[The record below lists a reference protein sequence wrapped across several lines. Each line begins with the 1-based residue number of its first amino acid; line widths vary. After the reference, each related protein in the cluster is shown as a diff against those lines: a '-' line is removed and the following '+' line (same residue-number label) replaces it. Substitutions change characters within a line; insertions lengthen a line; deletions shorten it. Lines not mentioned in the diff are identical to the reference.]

1 MDIKIHGEIGGWW
14 DGISAKEVMAELSSV
29 PEGEEINV
37 SIHSTGGDMMDGL
50 AIYNA
55 LKMHDS
61 KVVVTIAGLAAS
73 SASVIA
79 MAGDEIKIPENAYIM
94 IHNPWGF
101 VSGES
106 KDFEEAASLFRQ
118 FEETC
123 AKVYA
128 GKSGKDVE
136 EIQAMLDESTWL
148 DGAQAVEMGF
158 ADTVVDAVKI
168 AALARMPKCLADNC
182 PVKFDPPQANAD
194 SDTTSTQT
202 AVSDHDSGG
211 GPGNDQGLRD
221 KILASVEEASAEAV
235 EIVELCQIAGQ
246 SARAVGWLK
255 EGKKPAEVRAALAQ
269 LSITPP
275 PPAGVTTAPDIN
287 EGLQKAAETNLTV
300 RSLLAAGKVDEAI
313 NHLKKKEK

>member
-14 DGISAKEVMAELSSV
+14 DGISAKEVMAKLAGC

-37 SIHSTGGDMMDGL
+37 SVHSTGGDMMDGL

-73 SASVIA
+73 SASIIA
-79 MAGDEIKIPENAYIM
+79 MAGDEIKIPENAFLM

-106 KDFEEAASLFRQ
+106 KDFEDAASLFRQ
-118 FEETC
+118 FEATC

-128 GKSGKDVE
+128 GRSGKDVE
-136 EIQAMLDESTWL
+136 EIQTMLDESTWL

-168 AALARMPKCLADNC
+168 AALARMPKCLADDC
-182 PVKFDPPQANAD
+182 PVKFELPQAN
-194 SDTTSTQT
+194 
-202 AVSDHDSGG
+202 VSGTVPTKNPVPDHDSGDE
-211 GPGNDQGLRD
+211 PGKGQETQD
-221 KILASVEEASAEAV
+221 KTLAILESANADAV

-246 SARAVGWLK
+246 SDRAAGWLK
-255 EGKKPAEVRAALAQ
+255 DRKKPDEVRAMLAK
-269 LSITPP
+269 LAITPTP
-275 PPAGVTTAPDIN
+275 QAGVTTAPDIN
-287 EGLQKAAETNLTV
+287 EELQEAAKTNFTV
-300 RSLLAAGKVDEAI
+300 RSLLAADRVNDAI
-313 NHLKKKEK
+313 KHIKKKEK

>member
-14 DGISAKEVMAELSSV
+14 DGISAKEVMAKLSSV
-29 PEGEEINV
+29 PDGEEINV

-61 KVVVTIAGLAAS
+61 KVIVTIAGLAAS

-94 IHNPWGF
+94 IHNPWGY

-106 KDFEEAASLFRQ
+106 KDFEDAASLFRQ
-118 FEETC
+118 FETTC

-128 GKSGKDVE
+128 GRSGKDVE
-136 EIQAMLDESTWL
+136 EIHAMLDESTWL
-148 DGAQAVEMGF
+148 DGARAVEMGF

-168 AALARMPKCLADNC
+168 AALARMPKCLANNC
-182 PVKFDPPQANAD
+182 PVKFEPLQANAD
-194 SDTTSTQT
+194 SETTPAHPT
-202 AVSDHDSGG
+202 VSDHESSEE
-211 GPGNDQGLRD
+211 PGNNKTLTSAER
-221 KILASVEEASAEAV
+221 ANAEAV

-287 EGLQKAAETNLTV
+287 EELHKAAKTNLTI
-300 RSLLAAGKVDEAI
+300 RSLLMAGKVDEAI
-313 NHLKKKEK
+313 KHLKKKEK

>member
-1 MDIKIHGEIGGWW
+1 MDIQIHGEIGGWW
-14 DGISAKEVMAELSSV
+14 DGISAKEVMAKLSSV

-37 SIHSTGGDMMDGL
+37 SIHSTGGDIMDGL

-61 KVVVTIAGLAAS
+61 KVTVTIAGLAAS

-79 MAGDEIKIPENAYIM
+79 MAGDEIKIPENAFLM
-94 IHNPWGF
+94 IHNPWGN

-106 KDFEEAASLFRQ
+106 KDFEDAASLFHQ
-118 FEETC
+118 FEETF

-136 EIQAMLDESTWL
+136 EIKAMLNESTWL

-182 PVKFDPPQANAD
+182 PVKFEPQANI
-194 SDTTSTQT
+194 SGTVPTKNS
-202 AVSDHDSGG
+202 VSDHDSDDE
-211 GPGNDQGLRD
+211 PGNGQESQD
-221 KILASVEEASAEAV
+221 KILATLERANADAV

-246 SARAVGWLK
+246 PARAAGWLK
-255 EGKKPAEVRAALAQ
+255 EGKKPAEVRVALAQ

-287 EGLQKAAETNLTV
+287 EELQKTAKMNLTV
-300 RSLLAAGKVDEAI
+300 RSLLTAGKVDEAI
-313 NHLKKKEK
+313 EYLKKKEK

>member
-14 DGISAKEVMAELSSV
+14 DGISAKEVMAKLASV
-29 PEGEEINV
+29 PEGEDINV

-61 KVVVTIAGLAAS
+61 KVAVTIAGLAAS

-94 IHNPWGF
+94 IHNPWGY

-106 KDFEEAASLFRQ
+106 KDFEEAASLFKQ

-123 AKVYA
+123 ARVYA
-128 GKSGKDVE
+128 GRSGKDVD
-136 EIQAMLDESTWL
+136 EIQSMLDESTWL

-168 AALARMPKCLADNC
+168 AALARMPKCLAETC
-182 PVKFDPPQANAD
+182 PVKFEPPQAKITPGHPPESGDDPDNNQIPADISNAE
-194 SDTTSTQT
+194 
-202 AVSDHDSGG
+202 V
-211 GPGNDQGLRD
+211 
-221 KILASVEEASAEAV
+221 V

-246 SARAVGWLK
+246 SARAAGWLK
-255 EGKKPAEVRAALAQ
+255 EGKKPKEVRVALAQ
-269 LSITPP
+269 LSITPL
-275 PPAGVTTAPDIN
+275 PPAGVTTAPDLN
-287 EGLQKAAETNLTV
+287 EELQRAAKTNLTI
-300 RSLLAAGKVDEAI
+300 RSLLAVNKVDEAI
-313 NHLKKKEK
+313 EHLKKKEK